1 MADQLF
7 PAESGFYDAI
17 NQDRVYTA
25 DDMNRPYKRVVSD
38 GVFATKVGTPSTD
51 LQVFPGEGE
60 RQVLVSA
67 GQAIILHKWF
77 ELPSPVTVT
86 VPENNTLFT
95 RVDSVIARVDMTDAV
110 RAGSIVYRT
119 GTAASSPTPP
129 AINQDGTN
137 VKEFR
142 VANVYVAA
150 GATTITASAIEDLRG
165 SDECPWI
172 TGLITQVDTSTL
184 FEQYQAAYKEQ
195 YDKYDEDY
203 AEYTAEQRER
213 WDAFIETLTEELEVV
228 TSTEIEY
235 GQATASQGQTEFSI
249 PFLSYNHDTDALEV
263 FINGLF
269 GTAGTDFNFNGDYT
283 KIVLTTA
290 ADAGARIDFR
300 CIKSV
305 ISANIENAMAIVERI
320 DSIVSAFT
328 ADTGEIQITLT
339 AGVTAVDGK
348 TPSIRCVGGRVYLR
362 GSVKGLTG
370 AGQIGSIPSDLVP
383 ATVHTYVSAA
393 WSGSTAV
400 STVVLS
406 ISATGTISISA
417 RSAAFTASAEI
428 PLTTT
433 YLSAAQPARAM
444 AYNFCG
450 YVDSYSELP
459 EDPQSG
465 DVYQMQAA
473 DAERGIEAGDWLLW
487 DGAEWQKMNGSITDS
502 QISYIVQNINVGE

>member
-1 MADQLF
+1 MADQSF
-7 PAESGFYDAI
+7 PVESGFYDAI
-17 NQDRVYTA
+17 EQDRVYTA

-95 RVDSVIARVDMTDAV
+95 RIDSVIARVDLNDSV

-119 GTAASSPTPP
+119 GTAEAWPTPP

-137 VKEFR
+137 VLEYR
-142 VANVYVAA
+142 LANVHVAA
-150 GATTITASAIEDLRG
+150 GAATITASAIEDLRG
-165 SDECPWI
+165 SAECPWI

-235 GQATASQGQTEFSI
+235 GSATAAEGQTEFSI
-249 PFLSYNHDTDALEV
+249 PFLSYNHDTDSLEV

-269 GTAGTDFNFNGDYT
+269 GVVGTDFTFNNDFSA
-283 KIVLTTA
+283 IVLTTA
-290 ADAGARIDFR
+290 ADAGSRIDFR

-305 ISANIENAMAIVERI
+305 ISANIDNAMAIVERI
-320 DSIVSAFT
+320 DSIVTAFT
-328 ADTGEIQITLT
+328 ADTGEIPITLSP
-339 AGVTAVDGK
+339 GVTAVSGK
-348 TPSIRCVGGRVYLR
+348 TPTVRCIGGRVYIR

-370 AGQIGSIPSDLVP
+370 TGQIGSIPGTIAP
-383 ATVHTYVSAA
+383 
-393 WSGSTAV
+393 STAHV
-400 STVVLS
+400 YDTAVKNGTTAAASLILT
-406 ISATGTISISA
+406 ISEAGTISVSA
-417 RSAAFTASAEI
+417 RSASYSAAAEI
-428 PLTTT
+428 PLATT
-433 YLSAAQPARAM
+433 YLAAAQPAISLV
-444 AYNFCG
+444 YDYKG
-450 YVDSYSELP
+450 TVTTYGQLP
-459 EDPQSG
+459 GVGQKSG
-465 DVYQMQAA
+465 DVWEIMTAN
-473 DAERGIEAGDWLLW
+473 AEHNIIPGDWVLW
-487 DGAEWQKMNGSITDS
+487 TGAGWQKMNGSITDT
-502 QISYIVQNINVGE
+502 QIEAAVNAVI

>member
-1 MADQLF
+1 MADQSF
-7 PAESGFYDAI
+7 PVESGFYDAI

-25 DDMNRPYKRVVSD
+25 DDINRPYKRVVSD

-95 RVDSVIARVDMTDAV
+95 RIDSVIARVDLNDAV

-119 GTAASSPTPP
+119 GTAEAWPTPP

-137 VKEFR
+137 VLEYR
-142 VANVYVAA
+142 LANVHVAS

-165 SDECPWI
+165 SEECPWI

-235 GQATASQGQTEFSI
+235 GSATAAEGQTEFSI
-249 PFLSYNHDTDALEV
+249 PFLSYNHDTDSLEV

-269 GTAGTDFNFNGDYT
+269 GVVGTDFTFNNDFSA
-283 KIVLTTA
+283 IVLTTA

-305 ISANIENAMAIVERI
+305 ISANIDNAMAIVERI
-320 DSIVSAFT
+320 DAIVSAFT
-328 ADTGEIQITLT
+328 ADTGESPITLN

-348 TPSIRCVGGRVYLR
+348 TPTVRCIGGRVYMR
-362 GSVKGLTG
+362 GSVKGLTNTG
-370 AGQIGSIPSDLVP
+370 VIGTIPADMAP
-383 ATVHTYVSAA
+383 AAAHTFLSAA
-393 WSGSTAV
+393 IASSSATDYVAV
-400 STVVLS
+400 SVSPAGSVTV
-406 ISATGTISISA
+406 SA
-417 RSAAFTASAEI
+417 RSGTFSVSAQI
-428 PLTTT
+428 PLSTCFLATQ
-433 YLSAAQPARAM
+433 QPVISL
-444 AYNFCG
+444 AYNFRG
-450 YVDSYSELP
+450 VKETYAELP
-459 EDPQSG
+459 ASGQKSG
-465 DVYQMQAA
+465 DVWEIRTA
-473 DAERGIEAGDWLLW
+473 DAGHNIDAGDWVLW
-487 DGAEWQKMNGSITDS
+487 NSEAWEKMNGTITDS
-502 QISYIVQNINVGE
+502 QIAAAVRTII

>member
-1 MADQLF
+1 MADQSF
-7 PAESGFYDAI
+7 PVESGFYDAI

-95 RVDSVIARVDMTDAV
+95 RIDSVIARVDLNDAV

-119 GTAASSPTPP
+119 GTAEAWPTPP
-129 AINQDGTN
+129 EINQDGTN
-137 VKEFR
+137 VLEYR
-142 VANVYVAA
+142 LANVHVAS

-165 SDECPWI
+165 SAECPWI

-235 GQATASQGQTEFSI
+235 GSATAAEGQTEFSI
-249 PFLSYNHDTDALEV
+249 PFLSYNHDTDSLEV

-269 GTAGTDFNFNGDYT
+269 CVVGTDFTFNNDFSA
-283 KIVLTTA
+283 IVLTTA
-290 ADAGARIDFR
+290 AEAGARIDFR

-305 ISANIENAMAIVERI
+305 ISANIDNAMAIVERI

-328 ADTGEIQITLT
+328 ADTGEIPITLR

-348 TPSIRCVGGRVYLR
+348 VPSIRCVGGRVYLR
-362 GSVKGLTG
+362 GAVKGLTG
-370 AGQIGSIPSDLVP
+370 AGQIGSIPVDLVP
-383 ATVHTYVSAA
+383 AMAHTYAA
-393 WSGSTAV
+393 GAWTGATTV
-400 STVVLS
+400 STVVLT
-406 ISATGTISISA
+406 ISPTGTISLSA
-417 RSAAFTASAEI
+417 RSAAFASTAEI
-428 PLTTT
+428 PLATT
-433 YLSAAQPARAM
+433 YLAAAQPTIALV
-444 AYNFCG
+444 YNYLG
-450 YVDSYSELP
+450 SVETYSQLP
-459 EDPQSG
+459 GVGQKSG
-465 DVYQMQAA
+465 DVWEILTA
-473 DAERGIEAGDWLLW
+473 DDAHNISAGDLVVWN
-487 DGAEWQKMNGSITDS
+487 GANWQKMNGSISNS
-502 QISYIVQNINVGE
+502 QITSIVNAIS

>member
-95 RVDSVIARVDMTDAV
+95 RIDSVIARVDMTDAV

-119 GTAASSPTPP
+119 GTAAASPTPP
-129 AINQDGTN
+129 AINQGGTN

-142 VANVYVAA
+142 VANIYVAA
-150 GATTITASAIEDLRG
+150 GATVITASAIEDLRG

-203 AEYTAEQRER
+203 VEYTAEQRER
-213 WDAFIETLTEELEVV
+213 WEAFIQTLTDELEVV

-235 GQATASQGQTEFSI
+235 GQATAIQGQTEFAI
-249 PFLSYNHDTDALEV
+249 PFLSYDHDTDALEV

-269 GTAGTDFNFNGDYT
+269 GTAGTDFNFSQDYS
-283 KIVLTTA
+283 KIILTTA

-305 ISANIENAMAIVERI
+305 ISANIDNAMAIVERI
-320 DSIVSAFT
+320 DAIVSAFT
-328 ADTGEIQITLT
+328 ADTGEIPITLK

-348 TPSIRCVGGRVYLR
+348 TPSIRCIGGRVYLR
-362 GSVKGLTG
+362 GAVKGLTG
-370 AGQIGSIPSDLVP
+370 AGQIGSIPGDLVP
-383 ATVHTYVSAA
+383 AMVHTYASGA
-393 WSGSTAV
+393 WTGATTV
-400 STVVLS
+400 STVVLT
-406 ISATGTISISA
+406 ISTTGTVSLAA
-417 RSAAFTASAEI
+417 RSAAFAATAEI
-428 PLTTT
+428 PLATT
-433 YLSAAQPARAM
+433 YLAAAQPTVAM
-444 AYNFCG
+444 VYDYKGSVETYAN
-450 YVDSYSELP
+450 LP
-459 EDPQSG
+459 ASGQKSG
-465 DVYQMQAA
+465 DVWEIQTA
-473 DAERGIEAGDWLLW
+473 DAGHNIAAGDLVVWN
-487 DGAEWQKMNGSITDS
+487 GEAWQKINGSITGS
-502 QISYIVQNINVGE
+502 QITSIVNALS

>member
-1 MADQLF
+1 MADQSF
-7 PAESGFYDAI
+7 PVESGFYDAI

-95 RVDSVIARVDMTDAV
+95 RIDSVIARVDVTDQV

-119 GTAASSPTPP
+119 GTAEASPTPP

-137 VKEFR
+137 VLEYR
-142 VANVYVAA
+142 VANVHVAA

-165 SDECPWI
+165 SAECPWI

-235 GQATASQGQTEFSI
+235 GSATAAEGQTEFSI
-249 PFLSYNHDTDALEV
+249 PFLSYNHDTDSLEV

-269 GTAGTDFNFNGDYT
+269 GVVGTDFTFNNDFSA
-283 KIVLTTA
+283 IVLTTA

-305 ISANIENAMAIVERI
+305 ISANIDNAMAIVERI
-320 DSIVSAFT
+320 DSIVSAFI
-328 ADTGEIQITLT
+328 ADTGEIPLTLSP
-339 AGVTAVDGK
+339 GVAAVSGK
-348 TPSIRCVGGRVYLR
+348 TPTVRCIGGRVYMH
-362 GSVKGLTG
+362 GAVTG
-370 AGQIGSIPSDLVP
+370 ITGTGQIGTIPGDLVP
-383 ATVHTYVSAA
+383 SSQYNFVSAA
-393 WSGSTAV
+393 WNGSTASSTLVLTV
-400 STVVLS
+400 SS
-406 ISATGTISISA
+406 TGIVSISA
-417 RSAAFTASAEI
+417 RSASIAASAQI
-428 PLTTT
+428 PI
-433 YLSAAQPARAM
+433 SATFLASAQPTVSL
-444 AYNFCG
+444 AYNYLG
-450 YVDSYSELP
+450 SVETYAQLP
-459 EDPQSG
+459 GVGQKSG
-465 DVYQMQAA
+465 DVWQVLTS
-473 DAERGIEAGDWLLW
+473 DGTHGIDAGDWVMW
-487 DGAEWQKMNGSITDS
+487 NGTAWEKMNGSITES
-502 QISYIVQNINVGE
+502 QIASAVNAALA